1 MKTDTL
7 KIYCPDVAERA
18 ITLLKQK
25 GFYPKV
31 VGYGPVPSQPR
42 YEKGWLIDPV
52 QEVHPYAKPAV
63 EALRANGTPIAGYIM
78 AHELE
83 FLVTEEP
90 KKSNF
95 KIESDNILPVV
106 AVGASI
112 LGTILVGIAAGL
124 IYILSN
130 FDPSFICVI
139 PEADGSFVWVEVVN
153 WRE

>member
-1 MKTDTL
+1 MNTQL
-7 KIYCPDVAERA
+7 KIYSPDVTERA
-18 ITLLKQK
+18 IVILRKR

-31 VGYGPVPSQPR
+31 VGYGPTPSQPR

-52 QEVHPYAKPAV
+52 QEVHPYAKSAV

-83 FLVTEEP
+83 FLATEEP
-90 KKSNF
+90 KNTNF
-95 KIESDNILPVV
+95 KIESENILPAV

-112 LGTILVGIAAGL
+112 LGTVLVAIAAGL
-124 IYILSN
+124 IYALSN

-139 PEADGSFVWVEVVN
+139 PEADGSFVWLELVN